1 MRWRIRKS
9 FKIFAP
15 GSSLRKRVAYSLAI
29 VRLILVPVIFLSV
42 YYLFAMG
49 RIVDRIV
56 NVDAPA
62 AKLAEQASIEIL
74 EARRAARNYILF
86 QDPQCLRENQ
96 ESLRNVRQ
104 ILVRIR
110 DLEPDEET
118 IAQKDLDAVNR
129 YEQRFASA
137 VLTMGRQRQEPV
149 DRIREAMTAYEKGL
163 NGLLGEPR
171 HKNRAR
177 LIQELR
183 SRVNSFDS
191 RITEAIQV
199 ANPALSQVT
208 PDLRAS
214 SQETLQLTSDMEQQ
228 NWGRVQTDH
237 QEARQLIR
245 RAEWGLSIVSAFTLL
260 FSVWVS
266 LILPGQVAK
275 PLVSLKEAVD
285 HAATGNFEVDF
296 ELHGG
301 GEVVELAKSVQ
312 KLTSLLRGKPER
324 GGRARG
330 PSPLNA
336 EIEES

>member
-15 GSSLRKRVAYSLAI
+15 GSSLRKRVAYSLAV

-74 EARRAARNYILF
+74 EARRAARNYVLL
-86 QDPQCLRENQ
+86 QDPEYLRANQ
-96 ESLRNVRQ
+96 DSLMKVRE
-104 ILVRIR
+104 ILSRIK
-110 DLEPDEET
+110 DLEPDEES
-118 IAQKDLDAVNR
+118 IVQKDLDAVNR

-137 VLTMGRQRQEPV
+137 VSTMGQRKQEPV
-149 DRIREAMTAYEKGL
+149 DRIRQAVTAYEKDL
-163 NGLLGEPR
+163 NSLLRERR
-171 HKNRAR
+171 HKNRAK

-183 SRVNSFDS
+183 IRADSFDT

-208 PDLRAS
+208 PDLRTS
-214 SQETLQLTSDMEQQ
+214 SQETLRSTSDLEQQ
-228 NWGRVQTDH
+228 NWGRVKMDH

-245 RAEWGLSIVSAFTLL
+245 RAEWALSIVSAVTLL

-266 LILPGQVAK
+266 LTLPGQVAK

-285 HAATGNFEVDF
+285 HAAAGNFEIDF

-312 KLTSLLRGKPER
+312 NLTALLRGK
-324 GGRARG
+324 
-330 PSPLNA
+330 S
-336 EIEES
+336 

>member
-15 GSSLRKRVAYSLAI
+15 GNSLRKRVAYSLAI
-29 VRLILVPVIFLSV
+29 VRLILVPVIFLAV
-42 YYLFAMG
+42 YYLFVMG

-74 EARRAARNYILF
+74 EARRAVRNYVLF
-86 QDPQCLRENQ
+86 QDPEDLRGNQ
-96 ESLRNVRQ
+96 DSLKNVRQ
-104 ILVRIR
+104 MLVRIGE
-110 DLEPDEET
+110 LEPDEEAT
-118 IAQKDLDAVNR
+118 VQKGLDAVNR
-129 YEQRFASA
+129 YQQQFASA
-137 VLTMGRQRQEPV
+137 VSTMAEPGQGPEERLQEAV
-149 DRIREAMTAYEKGL
+149 LAYEKDL
-163 NGLLGEPR
+163 DALAKASR
-171 HKNRAR
+171 HEKRAQ

-183 SRVNSFDS
+183 TRVVSFDTQ
-191 RITEAIQV
+191 ITEAIQA
-199 ANPALSQVT
+199 ANPALRRVT

-214 SQETLQLTSDMEQQ
+214 SQEALQLTSDMEEQ
-228 NWGRVQTDH
+228 NWRRVQMDH
-237 QEARQLIR
+237 QEARQLIH
-245 RAEWGLSIVSAFTLL
+245 RAEWALSIVSAVTFL

-285 HAATGNFEVDF
+285 HAATGNYEINF

-312 KLTSLLRGKPER
+312 NLTSLLRREQ
-324 GGRARG
+324 
-330 PSPLNA
+330 
-336 EIEES
+336 